1 MTIIEIEHND
11 GSVESSLPSSPEPSP
26 IAPRTL
32 LNRADGAVFKKDTS
46 TLMTKQFTAQQIE
59 QQKQKTMQAKN
70 VAQSMLSKYGID
82 LNEPNPMDHVVTE
95 IVESNQNSL
104 QKARLDKNM
113 TRLIA
118 RSYWFAHRYG
128 CATLEHLTDLIII
141 ISVSEGG
148 KGRQEL
154 VQTAEAVSRYQI
166 EKNKENSMKL

>member
-104 QKARLDKNM
+104 QKAR
-113 TRLIA
+113 
-118 RSYWFAHRYG
+118 
-128 CATLEHLTDLIII
+128 
-141 ISVSEGG
+141 
-148 KGRQEL
+148 
-154 VQTAEAVSRYQI
+154 
-166 EKNKENSMKL
+166 